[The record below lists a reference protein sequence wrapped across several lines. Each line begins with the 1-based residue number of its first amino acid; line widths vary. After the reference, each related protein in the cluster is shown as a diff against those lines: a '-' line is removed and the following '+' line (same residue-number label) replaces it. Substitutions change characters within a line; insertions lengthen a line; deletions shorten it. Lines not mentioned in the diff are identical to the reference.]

1 MEEEKVKRSLKD
13 AAKKGSK
20 DVCVVLAKEIIHS
33 RKAVSRLHTA
43 KANMNSV
50 QMQMNEQLAALRL
63 AGSLQTSTDV
73 MRAMQSLIK
82 VPEVARTMQEMSK
95 EMMKAGIIQEMMDD
109 AMESAMGD
117 DEETETEAQEEVD
130 KILWELTAGQLGA
143 APSAVTDTLPAQE
156 EPAAAVEDEEEELD
170 EMRHRLA
177 ALRST

>member
-1 MEEEKVKRSLKD
+1 
-13 AAKKGSK
+13 
-20 DVCVVLAKEIIHS
+20 
-33 RKAVSRLHTA
+33 
-43 KANMNSV
+43 
-50 QMQMNEQLAALRL
+50 MNEQLAALRL